1 MYYFVAK
8 SLSMNIVITGASKGI
23 GKAIAEKFVAEGCNV
38 FICAR
43 TESELIETVQDLSA
57 INNIVKI
64 FYSVVDLSVRKQVS
78 DFANDIIREFGRVDV
93 LVNNA
98 GVFLGG
104 SLATEAEG
112 LLEKMME
119 TNLYSAYH
127 LSRALLPGMI
137 NHKSGHI
144 FNICSVASHQAYPN
158 GGSYSISK
166 YALLGFSKNLREEL
180 KPLGIK
186 VTSVS
191 PGATMSD
198 SWRGSM
204 VSEDRIM
211 QASDIA
217 EMIWSISQLSPQA
230 VVEDIIMRPLL
241 GDL

>member
-1 MYYFVAK
+1 
-8 SLSMNIVITGASKGI
+8 MNIVITGASKGI

-78 DFANDIIREFGRVDV
+78 DFAGDIIREFGRVDV
-93 LVNNA
+93 LINNA

-104 SLATEAEG
+104 SLANEEEG

-137 NHKSGHI
+137 QHKSGHI

-166 YALLGFSKNLREEL
+166 FALLGFSKNLREEL

-198 SWRGSM
+198 SWSGSM

-211 QASDIA
+211 EASDIA

>member
-1 MYYFVAK
+1 
-8 SLSMNIVITGASKGI
+8 MNIVITGASKGI

-230 VVEDIIMRPLL
+230 VVEDIIIRPLL

>member
-1 MYYFVAK
+1 
-8 SLSMNIVITGASKGI
+8 MNVVITGASKGI

-43 TESELIETVQDLSA
+43 TESTLKETVQDLAA

-64 FYSVVDLSVRKQVS
+64 FYSVVDLSVRKQVA

-93 LVNNA
+93 LINNA

-104 SLATEAEG
+104 SLANEAEG

-137 NHKSGHI
+137 EHKSGHI

-198 SWRGSM
+198 SWSGSM

-230 VVEDIIMRPLL
+230 VVEDIILRPLL

>member
-1 MYYFVAK
+1 
-8 SLSMNIVITGASKGI
+8 MNIVITGASKGI

-64 FYSVVDLSVRKQVS
+64 FYSVVDLSVRTQVS
-78 DFANDIIREFGRVDV
+78 DFAGDIIREFGRVDV
-93 LVNNA
+93 LINNA

-104 SLATEAEG
+104 SLANEEEG

-137 NHKSGHI
+137 QHKSGHI

-166 YALLGFSKNLREEL
+166 FALLGFSKNLREEL

-198 SWRGSM
+198 SWSGSM

-211 QASDIA
+211 EASDIA